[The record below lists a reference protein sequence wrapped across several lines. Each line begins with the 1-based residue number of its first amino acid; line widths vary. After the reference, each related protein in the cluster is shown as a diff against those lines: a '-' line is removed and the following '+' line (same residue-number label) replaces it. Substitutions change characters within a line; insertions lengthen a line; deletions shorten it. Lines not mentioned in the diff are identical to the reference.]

1 MRAVRAQA
9 EHYIYIENQYFLGSS
24 HCWEAD
30 RHAGATH
37 LVPIEI
43 ALKIVSKINDGE
55 RFMAY
60 IVIPLF
66 PEGASGRLCP
76 HRQCAKAAVESQ
88 LLQHGAHRCY
98 PADWLEKVSEGVS
111 VRCAMSGDKKTQVL
125 LSMQGRSLNVAGAG
139 IPESG
144 PCQAILHWQCNT
156 VRMMYSIIADAIA
169 AKGVRSLGYGT

>member
-1 MRAVRAQA
+1 MAEEGLGQILAAFVAFSLPCRARSSSGAATESRLQADYRLRSERTQA

-43 ALKIVSKINDGE
+43 ALKIVSKIRDGE

-66 PEGASGRLCP
+66 PEG
-76 HRQCAKAAVESQ
+76 
-88 LLQHGAHRCY
+88 
-98 PADWLEKVSEGVS
+98 
-111 VRCAMSGDKKTQVL
+111 M
-125 LSMQGRSLNVAGAG
+125 
-139 IPESG
+139 
-144 PCQAILHWQCNT
+144 
-156 VRMMYSIIADAIA
+156 
-169 AKGVRSLGYGT
+169 

>member
-1 MRAVRAQA
+1 MQA

-24 HCWEAD
+24 HCWEVD

-66 PEGASGRLCP
+66 PEGAPSSRP
-76 HRQCAKAAVESQ
+76 AATCLMWTRSLPDPLRE
-88 LLQHGAHRCY
+88 LY
-98 PADWLEKVSEGVS
+98 PA
-111 VRCAMSGDKKTQVL
+111 L
-125 LSMQGRSLNVAGAG
+125 L
-139 IPESG
+139 
-144 PCQAILHWQCNT
+144 
-156 VRMMYSIIADAIA
+156 
-169 AKGVRSLGYGT
+169 